1 MVAVAPDVSP
11 VIVSPFVNLPIE
23 PSSNPRPDS
32 VIILFAST
40 ILFASVSIESSNK
53 INCSVFV
60 S

>member
-32 VIILFAST
+32 VT